1 MDKRNHPLSLLS
13 TIDFEMANFEF
24 SNYSVVYMFLM
35 YQLGDDLH
43 THGAIL
49 SNVRPLYIS
58 NLRENSIKFQID

>member
-1 MDKRNHPLSLLS
+1 MD
-13 TIDFEMANFEF
+13 NFEF

-49 SNVRPLYIS
+49 SNVTPPNNLLMNLYFE
-58 NLRENSIKFQID
+58 NLTVELYVLYVLNMHANRI